1 MKKLAAPLMTRWA
14 NEVAEQRL
22 IYKIFCGRDKHL
34 LDEVE
39 PLDFYSPANQRIIEA
54 GKRIVHKDRQPD
66 LVTLGTETDTETVQ
80 LVSGYRKAELEEEY
94 GYNPTGYV
102 DILREYR
109 KRREAFTSLTA
120 ALSDLKNSDKPTDDV
135 LSAVMQE
142 ISTEGGRQETSH
154 DLQSVLM
161 RTYDTIVARYR
172 GEISPIS
179 TGIPAVDELTGG
191 LFPGEMT
198 VIGARPGTGKTALTL
213 QIAEHAAM
221 MGHRAV
227 FVSREMSDIQIGERI
242 LARHGVNMARSRIGR
257 LREDDWTAAQAALA
271 ESKYSNILIDNRST
285 TVAAIRTSC
294 RRWRAK
300 GGLDLICIDY
310 LQLVHSDNNGTRN
323 DQVAAISWACKELS
337 IELNVPVLVL
347 SQLNRELK
355 NRENSEPQLTDLR
368 DSGAVEQDADN
379 VWLLYSPKTADDP
392 DVQAL
397 INFNQGTNRSVVA
410 VKIAKARQSVPGTIY
425 TQFIKDEMRFE
436 GTEPQPLP
444 EQMTLGGNPYE

>member
-1 MKKLAAPLMTRWA
+1 MSAPLMNRWA

-39 PLDFYSPANQRIIEA
+39 PQDFYSEANQHIIAA
-54 GKRIVHKDRQPD
+54 GKSIVRKDRQPD
-66 LVTLGTETDTETVQ
+66 LVTLGSETDAQTVH
-80 LVSGYRKAELEEEY
+80 LVSSYRKAEMEEEW

-135 LSAVMQE
+135 MSAVMQE
-142 ISTEGGRQETSH
+142 IASEGGRQETSH

-161 RTYDTIVARYR
+161 RTYDTICARSR
-172 GEISPIS
+172 GDVSPVS
-179 TGIPAVDELTGG
+179 TGIPAMDEITGG

-213 QIAEHAAM
+213 QIAEHAATQ
-221 MGHRAV
+221 GHRAV

-242 LARHGVNMARSRIGR
+242 LARHGINMARSRIGR
-257 LREDDWTAAQAALA
+257 LREDDWAAAQAALA
-271 ESKYSNILIDNRST
+271 ETSYANILIDNRST

-294 RRWRAK
+294 RRWAAK

-310 LQLVHSDNNGTRN
+310 LQLVHSENNGSRN

-355 NRENSEPQLTDLR
+355 NRDNGEPQLTDLR

-379 VWLLYSPKTADDP
+379 VWLLYSPKTVDDHE
-392 DVQAL
+392 VQAL
-397 INFNQGTNRSVVA
+397 INFNAGSNRSVVA
-410 VKIAKARQSVPGTIY
+410 IKIAKARQSIPGTVY
-425 TQFIKDEMRFE
+425 TQFVKDEMRFI
-436 GTEPQPLP
+436 GTEPEPLP
-444 EQMTLGGNPYE
+444 EQMIMGDK

>member
-1 MKKLAAPLMTRWA
+1 MSAPLMSRWA

-39 PLDFYSPANQRIIEA
+39 PQDFYSEANQHIIAA
-54 GKRIVHKDRQPD
+54 GKSIVRKDRQPD
-66 LVTLGTETDTETVQ
+66 LVTLGSETDAQTVQ
-80 LVSGYRKAELEEEY
+80 LVSSYRKAELEEEW

-135 LSAVMQE
+135 MSAVMQE
-142 ISTEGGRQETSH
+142 IASEGGRQETSH

-161 RTYDTIVARYR
+161 RTYDTICARSRGDVA
-172 GEISPIS
+172 PVS
-179 TGIPAVDELTGG
+179 TGIPAMDEITGG

-213 QIAEHAAM
+213 QIAEHAATQ
-221 MGHRAV
+221 GHRAV

-242 LARHGVNMARSRIGR
+242 LARHGINMARSRIGR
-257 LREDDWTAAQAALA
+257 LREDDWAAAQAALA
-271 ESKYSNILIDNRST
+271 DASYANILIDNRST

-294 RRWRAK
+294 RRWAAK

-310 LQLVHSDNNGTRN
+310 LQLVHSENNGSRN

-355 NRENSEPQLTDLR
+355 TRENGEPQLTDLR

-379 VWLLYSPKTADDP
+379 VWLLYSPKTVDDHEM
-392 DVQAL
+392 QAL
-397 INFNQGTNRSVVA
+397 INFNAGSNRSVVA
-410 VKIAKARQSVPGTIY
+410 IKIAKARQSIPGTVY
-425 TQFIKDEMRFE
+425 TQFVKDEMRFI
-436 GTEPQPLP
+436 GTEPEPLP
-444 EQMTLGGNPYE
+444 EQMMMGDK

>member
-1 MKKLAAPLMTRWA
+1 MSAPLMNRWA

-39 PLDFYSPANQRIIEA
+39 PQDFYSEANQHIIAA
-54 GKRIVHKDRQPD
+54 GKSIVRKDRQPD
-66 LVTLGTETDTETVQ
+66 LVTLGSETDAQTVH
-80 LVSGYRKAELEEEY
+80 LVSSYRKAEMEEEW

-135 LSAVMQE
+135 MSAVMQE
-142 ISTEGGRQETSH
+142 IASEGGRQETSH

-161 RTYDTIVARYR
+161 RTYDTICARSR
-172 GEISPIS
+172 GDVSPVS
-179 TGIPAVDELTGG
+179 TGIPAMDEITGG

-213 QIAEHAAM
+213 QIAEHAATQ
-221 MGHRAV
+221 GHRAV

-242 LARHGVNMARSRIGR
+242 LARHGINMARSRIGR
-257 LREDDWTAAQAALA
+257 LREDDWAAAQAALA
-271 ESKYSNILIDNRST
+271 ETSYANILIDNRST

-294 RRWRAK
+294 RRWAAK

-310 LQLVHSDNNGTRN
+310 LQLVHSENNGSRN

-355 NRENSEPQLTDLR
+355 NRDNGEPQLTDLR

-379 VWLLYSPKTADDP
+379 VWLLYSPKTVDDHE
-392 DVQAL
+392 VQAL
-397 INFNQGTNRSVVA
+397 INFNAGSNRSVVA
-410 VKIAKARQSVPGTIY
+410 IKIAKARQSIPGTV
-425 TQFIKDEMRFE
+425 
-436 GTEPQPLP
+436 
-444 EQMTLGGNPYE
+444 

>member
-1 MKKLAAPLMTRWA
+1 MPAPLMNRWA

-39 PLDFYSPANQRIIEA
+39 PQDFYSEANQRIIAA
-54 GKRIVHKDRQPD
+54 GKSIVRKDRQPD
-66 LVTLGTETDTETVQ
+66 LVTLGTETDAQTVQ
-80 LVSGYRKAELEEEY
+80 LVSSYRKAEMEEEW

-135 LSAVMQE
+135 MSAVMQE
-142 ISTEGGRQETSH
+142 IASEGGRQETSH

-161 RTYDTIVARYR
+161 RTYDTICARSR
-172 GEISPIS
+172 GDVSPVS
-179 TGIPAVDELTGG
+179 TGIPAMDEITGG

-213 QIAEHAAM
+213 QIAEHAATQ
-221 MGHRAV
+221 GHRAV

-242 LARHGVNMARSRIGR
+242 LARHGINMARSRIGR
-257 LREDDWTAAQAALA
+257 LREDDWAAAQAALA
-271 ESKYSNILIDNRST
+271 DASYANILIDNRST

-294 RRWRAK
+294 RRWAAK

-310 LQLVHSDNNGTRN
+310 LQLVHSESNGSRN

-355 NRENSEPQLTDLR
+355 NRDNGEPLLTDLR

-379 VWLLYSPKTADDP
+379 VWLLYSPKTVDDHE
-392 DVQAL
+392 VQAL
-397 INFNQGTNRSVVA
+397 INFNAGSNRSVVA
-410 VKIAKARQSVPGTIY
+410 IKIAKARQSIPGTVY
-425 TQFIKDEMRFE
+425 TQFVKDEMRFI
-436 GTEPQPLP
+436 GTEPEPLP
-444 EQMTLGGNPYE
+444 EQMMMGESPNA